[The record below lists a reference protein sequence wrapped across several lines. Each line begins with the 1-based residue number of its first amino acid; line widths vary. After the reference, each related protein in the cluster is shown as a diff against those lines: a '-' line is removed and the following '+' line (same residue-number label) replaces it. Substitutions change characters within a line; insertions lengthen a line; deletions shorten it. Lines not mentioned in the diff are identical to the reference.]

1 MTPALVA
8 SALVLAALGL
18 VRGARAGRYRA
29 AVLQRGLLVDASRTA
44 GIAGRRARLAAVL
57 GRVFDRRS
65 SARYDGQLPT
75 ALDVVAGAVRSGGS
89 LLAALDDASR
99 AVGPPLADDLVDV
112 VRGAAV
118 VGLDRSLKAWTAR
131 RPSDGVKLVAAALS
145 LGATTGGGLAG
156 ALDGLAASLRSRSAA
171 VAEARALSAQAR
183 LSAVVIGVAPVAFCG
198 FTAAT
203 DHTTAAFLFGTPAG
217 RLCLVGGVLLDG
229 AGWLWMSRV
238 TAIELMP

>member
-1 MTPALVA
+1 MTP
-8 SALVLAALGL
+8 SAGWRRWPCSTRSACRSTRCGTTWL
-18 VRGARAGRYRA
+18 RPWIWSSMSPARPMA
-29 AVLQRGLLVDASRTA
+29 AVGSTRSTRS
-44 GIAGRRARLAAVL
+44 LA
-57 GRVFDRRS
+57 

-217 RLCLVGGVLLDG
+217 RLCLVGGVLLAG
-229 AGWLWMSRV
+229 AVWLWY
-238 TAIELMP
+238 